1 MFNPVFS
8 WFRLLWSHDSLA
20 HIFLNKCFAVSLKPQ
35 SLTWQWLKPQ
45 SLTCQC
51 KWNCRVRTHRFIE
64 TVESDLAVALKP
76 QSLTWQWLKLQ
87 SQTPQIHW
95 NRIVRLGSVI
105 ETAESDLAVY
115 LKLKSQTPQCHWNRR
130 VRLGSDGNIRVWL
143 GSVIEIV
150 ESASTVSLNRRVW
163 PSSVT
168 DAGEFYFETWMLAP
182 AMTSDCFQRGNQQK
196 KKDTGKNCLIG
207 KKKSFKA
214 PWGKFFLLCVSMTR
228 WSKKI

>member
-8 WFRLLWSHDSLA
+8 WIRLLWSHDSLA
-20 HIFLNKCFAVSLKPQ
+20 NIFLNKCFAVSLKLQ

-95 NRIVRLGSVI
+95 NR
-105 ETAESDLAVY
+105 
-115 LKLKSQTPQCHWNRR
+115 R
-130 VRLGSDGNIRVWL
+130 VRLGSG
-143 GSVIEIV
+143 IEIV

-196 KKDTGKNCLIG
+196 KDTGKNCLIG
-207 KKKSFKA
+207 TKKKLSFKA
-214 PWGKFFLLCVSMTR
+214 PWGKFFLLSVSMTR
-228 WSKKI
+228 WSKKL